1 MKNDKFSR
9 KWKLGAVAT
18 MLASLSLGVVAGCG
32 DNSGDSSPVAPPAE
46 GLGVFYFD
54 AGNDE
59 YQLSLADG
67 NKVTFIANGE
77 SKTGTYTT
85 AGSVVTF
92 KFDGES
98 GETSATIDGDVLS
111 WTYNNE
117 QMRFFKKVFY
127 TVSYDEVGGE
137 DVADVKVVNGK
148 TVSKPDDPVREGYQ
162 FLGWYADSEYQTPFM
177 FDTQIVI
184 SDITLYAKWALVTPG
199 AVPFTVDFDLGYE
212 VDEDEAYAPM
222 ETIGGKI
229 YDVPTPT
236 RAGYKFCGWWISMY
250 ENGEKLSYQYTADTE
265 FKANTTLFA
274 VWESESTGSKLSA
287 PYTNVSDSKISW
299 EGVEGVNI
307 YRLKVS
313 VWETNSEGKDV
324 KRTIIDT
331 DVSAT
336 SYEKTDWVN
345 APAGDYDIEV
355 TAVAANEANNS
366 DVVSRSFIK
375 NAVGRVSQFSVIDG
389 RILLFNRVENAE
401 VYYVTVYCGSD
412 AHEHVMYNNGDS
424 TYYSFANCDMAAD
437 GIKFTVT
444 AAANGFASVK
454 SETYVFNRSL
464 DKVEGV
470 TVDEETQIVSWAP
483 VKDATNYIVS
493 VSCGDKAHVHEF
505 VNVGSKTYFSLKEC
519 SAVVDGDIIINVYAQ
534 TKGFNSPEPT
544 EYSYNK
550 TKLATP
556 SNIVFGSANGEYVLS
571 WNAVEAEGDV
581 TYQVKI
587 NGRIFDGITDTSV
600 DVMSLMD
607 DWVPNSDYTISVKAV
622 TANND
627 SAWSDVMKV
636 KYKDKEVDIKISYK
650 QSTISWTPVIGAAEY
665 EYNVNGGPVTV
676 VSDGSTSAMIE
687 LTQEGTNVVGVR
699 AIDKASQ
706 YFSNWVYYEI
716 KNAVP
721 VIFDGKGAKE
731 DIPTQYKV
739 AGDYITLPEPTRAG
753 YDFAGWYNTPNG
765 PESNGK
771 KFESGIYSE
780 TSETVLYAY
789 WTNAAIEINY
799 AGVNGD
805 FAGKLDKESGFA
817 IYKQDFQLD
826 VPTVDDGTQVFLG
839 WFIGDEQITDDRG
852 YSLKPWNFNEV
863 KTVTAKYVTD
873 VLEFVWMEGEE
884 CWSVRGGLN
893 IKKVSTVTIPA
904 MYEGTPVRIVGS
916 SAFHNCTRL
925 VVLNIPDTITNVAA
939 DTAFTG
945 CMRLKEV
952 NVYDYVNKEGEDIA
966 TQNPTYFS
974 DEGVLM
980 HRNETTGY
988 TDLVYYPEV
997 KEGSYVISDKVTS
1010 IPLGAFARAK
1020 KVTEITIPT
1029 SVKVIESYAFRDC
1042 VTLEKIIF
1050 AEGGTDALAIGEG
1063 AFQNC
1068 VGLKNITLPARLTEL
1083 AVNEETHTITLFNGC
1098 TSLTHVN
1105 VERGSAAYSS
1115 NDGIITDKEGSTIIY
1130 CPTARKGS
1138 YTVPEDIEAISDY
1151 AFASCK
1157 YLTEVVIPG
1166 TVSTIGAHAFDGCT
1180 KIVRV
1185 TFADGAVG
1193 AMKTEIGEYA
1203 FANMTSLKKVAFAG
1217 GSAVSTIGAYAFSG
1231 AVSLT
1236 ELTIPT
1242 TMTSIGDYAFEKAES
1257 LSSVAFAEGEAENLS
1272 FGKYVFSDCTAL
1284 TSVYLPKSVTELNL
1298 GVFDGC
1304 VNIAEV
1310 KVSADNEYYKDEDGV
1325 VFTKD
1330 GTELMFFPKGK
1341 TGDENGKYVIPA
1353 GVEKISEG
1361 AFKGMYYVKEI
1372 VVGNTVTDIGNYA
1385 FKDSIALAT
1394 LTFEGGNDT
1403 ALLTIGDEAFAGCAA
1418 ITSVTLPDRTK
1429 SIGAKA
1435 FYKVSMTSINAP
1447 ASLESI
1453 GDYAFAETAI
1463 TSAEISANAV
1473 LGEYVFEGC
1482 KNLATATF
1490 ATGYEGTVIPAG
1502 TFKNTAISSITIP
1515 GSIEAIGDGAFYGCK
1530 NLATVT
1536 FDAGTAPL
1544 VIGNEFTYVNGVKAE
1559 AEGVF
1564 TNCTSLTSVEIP
1576 DRTTVIG
1583 TYAFT
1588 GCTSLATV
1596 TVSKTSQ
1603 LSRIGDSAFYGCT
1616 VLSKFY
1622 VPKTVQN
1629 TVYNDDGV
1637 PQEYA
1642 IGKMAF
1648 ANTALVDITFEMG
1661 GEGDLSFGTYAFTN
1675 CGGIVDYVKNEK
1687 TGEYEIDKETGER
1700 IPIYDYM
1707 SEISL
1712 PNRVAPIYVY
1722 EMSNNAPILVKVDGI
1737 NYDTFGETTLAS
1749 IAIEDGGMYYGTKDG
1764 VLYKKTERGGEY
1776 VFNEI
1781 MFIPGKLTGSIEIP
1795 YTVGKIGDSIVQMNG
1810 TSGRGSLSG
1819 VTFEKTPEGVE
1830 ATPLTIAARS
1840 FVSVKTLTSF
1850 EFPERLVEIGEY
1862 AFDGTGLTSVSLPAS
1877 LEILGK
1883 NAFSNCSGIATLEFA
1898 KDIKIKVIPSSAFQ
1912 NCTKLTS
1919 VTIPASVETIE
1930 LWAFSGC
1937 SKVTELKYEGNNVTT
1952 IGNEAFKGFKITT
1965 LELPEGLTKLEGS
1978 VFQSMTKLTKV
1989 VLPSTL
1995 STLVHESSGGQEK
2008 FVFDSLT
2015 ALTTIEVKEG
2025 NPYFMAKDGVLY
2037 SADGKELVY
2046 HPIKNGGTTKY
2057 TYTIPAGV
2065 ETIGAYAFY
2074 KNTYLNGV
2082 VLTPSVTSI
2091 GKNAFYGC
2099 SYITSV
2105 DFARSGDTTLS
2116 IGDGAFQGC
2125 SRLNG
2130 KTVDGR
2136 KVFTI
2141 PETVMVDGNNAFNGC
2156 FRTSVSN
2163 LYIVFEGNND
2173 TTALNNTFYNCTG
2186 IVGVENIPSNLTV
2199 MMKTFYGCSNLA
2211 TVTFNGQGRIDQIA
2225 GAFYNCKKLTSIE
2238 LPNVGSIT
2246 SGLQMTST
2254 WKPSTTVQGAFEGCT
2269 ALKTVTMLSANM
2281 FGFSTFKGCTALQS
2295 VTIPEGVTTINSGS
2309 FYGCT
2314 ALKSV
2319 KLPDSLSTIDTYLF
2333 GNCSA
2338 LTSITIPDYIS
2349 TIHTSAFEGCT
2360 GLTSVKLGE
2369 GVTTIGERAFY
2380 GASKVTAIEFPS
2392 ALDTIGAY
2400 AFYGWK
2406 SLAAMEI
2413 PASVKTIETYAFG
2426 GCSGL
2431 QNIVIADGIET
2442 LGDYAFAG
2450 CSSVETFNL
2459 PATVI
2464 NLGIGVFDGW
2474 ESLKNLTTNGS
2485 QDFAFKN
2492 GVLYNSNY
2500 TKILYVSPAT
2510 AGEFIVENTITSL
2523 AEGLFAGTKITSVV
2537 LPDTIREIPARA
2549 FYNCALLETVK
2560 MPATLTKIGDMA
2572 FQGCRSLKEIF
2583 IPKTVHS
2590 VFTMEFCN
2598 GGDFNGYYVTE
2609 YYDGI
2614 GHAAFY
2620 GCTSLENVVFEEGG
2634 TQRLSFGDF
2643 AFYNCKNLKG
2653 TLNEETQQYT
2663 FVVPSRVRGVAIPDG
2678 TYVHP
2683 DHIGSGQGHARTEQ
2697 GVGMYAFA
2705 NCTSLTNVVFEEET
2719 NIKLTDNLVI
2729 LIGAFHG
2736 CSNLTSVSFAS
2747 TLGNI
2752 SVSVPG
2758 GKGGMMT
2765 ATLAAIGDNAFAEC
2779 SSLKTVTFPKD
2790 TKDIAVAE
2798 SAFAGLKVDV
2808 GSVQMVSGSDGVD
2821 YGDGKADWRNNTLR
2835 YFTIDGCTNCSK
2847 GCKYY
2852 DPHNGIFLPD
2862 DPWAI
2867 EG

>member
-137 DVADVKVVNGK
+137 DIADVKVVNGK

-184 SDITLYAKWALVTPG
+184 SDITLYAKWALVAPG

-464 DKVEGV
+464 DKVEGI

-556 SNIVFGSANGEYVLS
+556 SNIVFGSANGEYILS

-587 NGRIFDGITDTSV
+587 NGRIFDGITNTSV

-699 AIDKASQ
+699 AIDKDSQ

-789 WTNAAIEINY
+789 WTNAAIEIEY

-873 VLEFVWMEGEE
+873 VLQFVWMEGEE

-1050 AEGGTDALAIGEG
+1050 AEGGTDALTIGEG

-1105 VERGSAAYSS
+1105 VERGSVAYSS

-1203 FANMTSLKKVAFAG
+1203 FANMTSLKKVAFES

-1341 TGDENGKYVIPA
+1341 TGDENGKYAIPA

-1372 VVGNTVTDIGNYA
+1372 VVSNTVTDIGNYA

-1418 ITSVTLPDRTK
+1418 ISSVTLPDRTK

-1536 FDAGTAPL
+1536 FDEGTAPL

-1564 TNCTSLTSVEIP
+1564 TNCTSLTSVVIP

-1588 GCTSLATV
+1588 GCTKLATV
-1596 TVSKTSQ
+1596 TVSEKST
-1603 LSRIGDSAFYGCT
+1603 LSRIGDSAFYSCT
-1616 VLSKFY
+1616 ALSKFY

-1637 PQEYA
+1637 AQEYA

-1675 CGGIVDYVKNEK
+1675 CGGIV
-1687 TGEYEIDKETGER
+1687 GEEFNKETGTMV
-1700 IPIYDYM
+1700 PIYQYM
-1707 SEISL
+1707 SKISL
-1712 PNRVAPIYVY
+1712 PNRVAPIYTF
-1722 EMSNNAPILVKVDGI
+1722 ENGNGSNVLVKVDGI
-1737 NYDTFGETTLAS
+1737 TESTFGQTTLAS
-1749 IAIEDGGMYYGTKDG
+1749 ITIEDGGMYYGTKDN

-1776 VFNEI
+1776 VFHEL
-1781 MFIPGKLTGSIEIP
+1781 MFIPGNLAGEITVP
-1795 YTVGKIGDSIVQMNG
+1795 YTVSIM
-1810 TSGRGSLSG
+1810 GRGSRSLVQKTPGSI
-1819 VTFEKTPEGVE
+1819 TAIKFEATPEGEEPVDLKFGSS
-1830 ATPLTIAARS
+1830 AFSSMT
-1840 FVSVKTLTSF
+1840 TLKNF
-1850 EFPERLVEIGEY
+1850 EFPERLVEIGER
-1862 AFDGTGLTSVSLPAS
+1862 AFSGCSGLTSVSLPAS
-1877 LEILGK
+1877 LKVLGK
-1883 NAFSNCSGIATLEFA
+1883 SAFSGNTGLTSITFA
-1898 KDIKIKVIPSSAFQ
+1898 KGIQITEIPYGAFEGCS
-1912 NCTKLTS
+1912 NTKLT
-1919 VTIPASVETIE
+1919 TLEIPALVETIGSK
-1930 LWAFSGC
+1930 AFYNCKISNLSYAGTAVE
-1937 SKVTELKYEGNNVTT
+1937 S
-1952 IGNEAFKGFKITT
+1952 IGDQAFYGFKITR
-1965 LELPEGLTKLEGS
+1965 LELPEGLTKLEGT
-1978 VFQSMTKLTKV
+1978 VFQSMSSLTTI
-1989 VLPSTL
+1989 VLPTTL
-1995 STLVHESSGGQEK
+1995 STLTHEVSSQAK
-2008 FVFDSLT
+2008 FVFDGLSN
-2015 ALTTIEVKEG
+2015 LTTIEVKEG
-2025 NPYFMAKDGVLY
+2025 SPYFSAKDGVLY

-2046 HPIKNGGTTKY
+2046 HPIKNGGTTRYKY
-2057 TYTIPAGV
+2057 IIPEGV
-2065 ETIGAYAFY
+2065 ETIGEYAFY

-2116 IGDGAFQGC
+2116 IGDGAFQSC
-2125 SRLNG
+2125 ARLNG

-2136 KVFTI
+2136 NVFTI
-2141 PETVMVDGNNAFNGC
+2141 PETVMVDGDNAFNGC

-2173 TTALNNTFYNCTG
+2173 TKALNNTFYNCTG
-2186 IVGVENIPSNLTV
+2186 VVGVENIPSNLTV
-2199 MMKTFYGCSNLA
+2199 MMKTFYSCSNLK
-2211 TVTFNGQGRIDQIA
+2211 TVTFKGQGRIDQIA
-2225 GAFYNCKKLTSIE
+2225 GAFYGCKALTSIE
-2238 LPNVGSIT
+2238 LPNVGSMT
-2246 SGLQMTST
+2246 SGIQMSSST
-2254 WKPSTTVQGAFEGCT
+2254 WKPTTTVQGAFEGCT

-2281 FGFSTFKGCTALQS
+2281 FGYSTFKGCTALQS

-2560 MPATLTKIGDMA
+2560 MPATLTRIGNMA
-2572 FQGCRSLKEIF
+2572 FQGCTSLKEIF

-2590 VFTMEFCN
+2590 VFEKEYFSHVE
-2598 GGDFNGYYVTE
+2598 GSGYYVTE
-2609 YYDGI
+2609 AYDGI

-2643 AFYNCKNLKG
+2643 AFYNCTSLKG
-2653 TLNEETQQYT
+2653 TLNEETKQYT
-2663 FVVPSRVRGVAIPDG
+2663 FVIPTRVRGVAIPNAV
-2678 TYVHP
+2678 YVHP

-2705 NCTSLTNVVFEEET
+2705 NCTALTNVVFEEET
-2719 NIKLTDNLVI
+2719 NIKMTETLI
-2729 LIGAFHG
+2729 LSIGAFQN
-2736 CSNLTSVSFAS
+2736 CYNLQTVTFAKS
-2747 TLGNI
+2747 LSNI
-2752 SVSVPG
+2752 SISVPG
-2758 GKGGMMT
+2758 GKGEMMT
-2765 ATLAAIGDNAFAEC
+2765 AITAAIAENVFMNC
-2779 SSLKTVTFPKD
+2779 SSLTKVTFPDD
-2790 TKDIAVAE
+2790 TSNIYAAQ
-2798 SAFAGLKVDV
+2798 SAFEGLRVDT
-2808 GSVQMVSGSDGVD
+2808 GSIMIVTGATGVD
-2821 YGDGKADWRNNTLR
+2821 YGGGKADWQDATSRM
-2835 YFTIDGCTNCSK
+2835 FTIDGCGSCSK
-2847 GCKYY
+2847 SCKFY
-2852 DPHNGIFLPD
+2852 DPHNGIFLPE
-2862 DPWAI
+2862 DPWSV